1 MVFVPLLGIV
11 ALYGRHKLLQRFSQD
26 KVLWCFIGLLVVGC
40 LLPIGSASLT
50 FGPIKIHWYGLMYL
64 IGIGGAWWLASRRVN
79 AFAPTWNK
87 EKLSDLVFWVAMG
100 VILGGRLGYVLF
112 YDLAAYIAEPVRM
125 LRIWE
130 GGMSFHGGLIGVMLA
145 TWWFGKRNNKSF
157 FELMDFIAPL
167 VPIGLGAGRIGNFIN
182 AELWGKA
189 TDVPW
194 AMIFPTDPQQLARH
208 PSQLYQFALEGV
220 ALFTILWFYSRKPR
234 PTMAVSGMFAVCY
247 GIFRFIVEFVRVPDA
262 QLGYLAGGWLTMG
275 QVLCVPMVLG
285 GLGLIAYAYKRQAA
299 QEAVQ

>member
-1 MVFVPLLGIV
+1 MLPYPQINPV
-11 ALYGRHKLLQRFSQD
+11 ALDL
-26 KVLWCFIGLLVVGC
+26 GL
-40 LLPIGSASLT
+40 
-50 FGPIKIHWYGLMYL
+50 IKIHWYGLMYL

-194 AMIFPTDPQQLARH
+194 AMVFPTDPEQLARH

-234 PTMAVSGMFAVCY
+234 PTMAVSGMFATCY

-275 QVLCVPMVLG
+275 QILCVPMILG